1 MRICSAVICHAL
13 SLGVL
18 QVTDAAGSVASA
30 AATSDGIDARQASL
44 TPVQLDNLRKMVHI
58 AQAVAP
64 DACPTLQ
71 IARLAQNMTTP
82 MNQEALKRWKSY
94 ITDYMAQQRPDLVQ
108 QVQQQQRQHLQQRM
122 LLQDQQQEQQQLQS
136 QQEVGSQQ
144 GMQDAQQVA
153 TQYQGRQR
161 NTFAQ
166 VQQQQSVAAQA
177 QQQQQAAVNARP
189 QSTPQASYAEQ
200 TSDQPASDKLSML
213 GHAQVNA
220 QTKHIEIPRI
230 CMFLRQTAGETDSW
244 CMYKSVGISTA
255 WHIMWHAARQRG
267 HAITSHLLWQPASM
281 CYYLCHCVLGLASHD
296 S

>member
-1 MRICSAVICHAL
+1 MRISGAVTCHAL
-13 SLGVL
+13 SPGIL
-18 QVTDAAGSVASA
+18 QVTDAANSVAGA
-30 AATSDGIDARQASL
+30 AATPDGVDARQAGL

-122 LLQDQQQEQQQLQS
+122 LLHDQQQEQQQLQS

-153 TQYQGRQR
+153 AQYHGQQQ
-161 NTFAQ
+161 NKFAQ
-166 VQQQQSVAAQA
+166 VQQQQNMSTQA
-177 QQQQQAAVNARP
+177 QQQQQAVVKARP
-189 QSTPQASYAEQ
+189 EPTPQASYAEQ
-200 TSDQPASDKLSML
+200 PSNPPVSDKLSLL
-213 GHAQVNA
+213 GHAQVND
-220 QTKHIEIPRI
+220 QTRI
-230 CMFLRQTAGETDSW
+230 CMFLNQTADE
-244 CMYKSVGISTA
+244 C
-255 WHIMWHAARQRG
+255 
-267 HAITSHLLWQPASM
+267 TSL
-281 CYYLCHCVLGLASHD
+281 
-296 S
+296 